1 MEKNKKTREHS
12 GCGDYL
18 HSSVVGLYVSWYY
31 NIVVTATAILAIT
44 NKPFKTE
51 KLFIINNGK
60 YVNVSCLVPAEHV
73 DSISVVFE
81 WSQLSSQHLQSFQNF
96 PILQILQ
103 ILLL

>member
-1 MEKNKKTREHS
+1 MEKKKKTREHR

-44 NKPFKTE
+44 N